1 MAKKIKLEVTE
12 AQLNALIEIL
22 DEQSAVIGGGDD
34 DRQRIK
40 WMRLVDRMLN
50 NNGIKRNWK

>member
-22 DEQSAVIGGGDD
+22 DEYSAVIGGGDD
-34 DRQRIK
+34 DSQRIK

-50 NNGIKRNWK
+50 NNGIKRNCK